1 MTAIKKSIERVD
13 DNNLKALGIIKH
25 VLFALMNGGDHN
37 ELDIVSS
44 LEAVEDYLVDN
55 NQILSNLYLNNII

>member
-1 MTAIKKSIERVD
+1 MVSTSID
-13 DNNLKALGIIKH
+13 KIDTNNMKALGIIKH

-55 NQILSNLYLNNII
+55 NQIFSAE

>member
-1 MTAIKKSIERVD
+1 MVMKSINKVD

-25 VLFALMNGGDHN
+25 ILFALMNGGDHN

-44 LEAVEDYLVDN
+44 LEAVQDYLQDN
-55 NQILSNLYLNNII
+55 NQIFSAEI